1 MLFDVFPLGDLLLR
15 NRVVMAP
22 MTRSRAGQPGDVPTA
37 LTAEYYAQRSGAGL
51 IISEASPV
59 SPAGHG
65 YLWTPGIH
73 SAEQVAGW
81 KQVADAV
88 HANSGRIFLQ
98 LWHVGRIS
106 HTSLQPDGAAPLSS
120 TARRADAQAFG
131 YDEQGN
137 PAYLPCSAP
146 RAATGAEIAA
156 VVNDFR
162 RATENAM
169 AAGCD
174 GVEVHGAN
182 GYLLDQFLNGAL
194 NDRNDDYGGSIA
206 NRARLLLE
214 VIDAA
219 VAVAGAGR
227 VGVRLSPHGS
237 FNDMPADP
245 DADAMTLYLA
255 EQLGSRGLAYV
266 HFVDPVFSGYADG
279 ARLLR
284 QARTTA
290 GIPIIACGDMDRS
303 KAETYLREELADL
316 IAFGRP
322 FIANPDLVVRLHMS
336 APLNA
341 VDEATIYGGDAH
353 GYTDYPAL
361 R

>member
-1 MLFDVFPLGDLLLR
+1 MLFDVFPVGDLLLR

-37 LTAEYYAQRSGAGL
+37 LAAEYYAQRTGAGL

-59 SPAGHG
+59 SPSGHG

-81 KQVADAV
+81 KRVADAV
-88 HANSGRIFLQ
+88 HGSSGRIFLQ

-106 HTSLQPDGAAPLSS
+106 HTSLQPGGAAPLSS
-120 TARRADAQAFG
+120 TAKRADAQAFG
-131 YDEQGN
+131 RDAQGN
-137 PAYLPCSAP
+137 PAYLPCSEP
-146 RAATGAEIAA
+146 HAATGAEIAT

-162 RATENAM
+162 RATENAI

-194 NDRNDDYGGSIA
+194 NDRDDDYGGSLA

-214 VIDAA
+214 VIDAV
-219 VAVAGAGR
+219 VAVAGPGR

-245 DADAMTLYLA
+245 EADAMTLYLA
-255 EQLGSRGLAYV
+255 EQLGRRGLAYV
-266 HFVDPVFSGYADG
+266 HYVDPQFNGYADG
-279 ARLLR
+279 AQLLR
-284 QARTTA
+284 QARDKA
-290 GIPIIACGDMDRS
+290 GIPVIVCGDMDRS
-303 KAETYLREELADL
+303 KAERYLQEELADL

-322 FIANPDLVVRLHMS
+322 FIANPDLPVRLHMG

-341 VDEATIYGGDAH
+341 IDEATIYGGDAH